1 MVVPEIEF
9 VPPQFVVFEV
19 LKKAVMHLGT
29 YNPRIISCT
38 LPAVLD
44 YSCRRLVDIC
54 LRPKGQPSVAFEGC
68 PERLLDLVVF
78 GLREIRV
85 NCIVYRACPERKF
98 AGAPGGL
105 VFGMR
110 DWKEFGWRFEFG
122 EIGVDGVEVEVN
134 PG

>member
-29 YNPRIISCT
+29 YNPGIIACT

-54 LRPKGQPSVAFEGC
+54 LWPKGQPSVAFEGC

-78 GLREIRV
+78 GLRVIWV
-85 NCIVYRACPERKF
+85 NCIVGRPCPER
-98 AGAPGGL
+98 
-105 VFGMR
+105 
-110 DWKEFGWRFEFG
+110 
-122 EIGVDGVEVEVN
+122 
-134 PG
+134 